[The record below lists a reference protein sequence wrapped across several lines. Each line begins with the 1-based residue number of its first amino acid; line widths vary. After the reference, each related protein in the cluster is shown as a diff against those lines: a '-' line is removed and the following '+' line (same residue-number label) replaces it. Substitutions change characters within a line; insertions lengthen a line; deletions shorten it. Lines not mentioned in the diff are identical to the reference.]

1 MMQDLGW
8 LAAATGFAVSMSATP
23 GPNNAMVAASAANF
37 GLRRSMPHML
47 GVSLGFP
54 LMLVLVALGA
64 AEALHRSPG
73 LQTGLR
79 WGGAAWMLWLAWAL
93 ATAPPHVAEQ
103 PGAARPMRLWQ
114 AALFQWVN
122 PKAWIIATGAIAAYT
137 GTSAGVLMDALVL
150 AAIFAPMAFFSLL
163 GWAVLGR
170 GVARVLQPAA
180 LVWFNRAMAL
190 LLVASLVPL
199 LAG

>member
-1 MMQDLGW
+1 MQDLGW

-37 GLRRSMPHML
+37 GLLRSVPHML

-73 LQTGLR
+73 LQAGLR

-93 ATAPPHVAEQ
+93 ATAPPHVAEL
-103 PGAARPMRLWQ
+103 PTTARPMRLWQ

-137 GTSAGVLMDALVL
+137 GTSAGVLMDALML
-150 AAIFAPMAFFSLL
+150 AAIFAPMAFLSVF

-170 GVARVLQPAA
+170 GVAQVLQPAA

-199 LAG
+199 LVG

>member
-1 MMQDLGW
+1 MPDLGW

-37 GLRRSMPHML
+37 GLRRTLPHML
-47 GVSLGFP
+47 GVALGFP

-73 LQTGLR
+73 LQAGLR
-79 WGGAAWMLWLAWAL
+79 WAGAAWMLWLAWAL
-93 ATAPPHVAEQ
+93 ATAPP
-103 PGAARPMRLWQ
+103 PNIAARPATAQPMRLWQ

-122 PKAWIIATGAIAAYT
+122 PKSWIIATGAIATYT
-137 GTSAGVLMDALVL
+137 GTAAGVLADALAL
-150 AAIFAPMAFFSLL
+150 AVIFAPMAFLAQFA
-163 GWAVLGR
+163 WAALGR
-170 GVARVLQPAA
+170 GVARVLRPAA
-180 LVWFNRAMAL
+180 LVWFNRVMAL
-190 LLVASLVPL
+190 LLVASLLPL